1 MDTDTFIQYFSN
13 VPIRFLW
20 HYDVIEQYVPVV
32 EQAIED
38 TKQFFDIDGTT
49 LSVEDIGIVLISIAK
64 SNEKKIAFYI
74 KNRKIR
80 SLGSIYSEFKHNFH
94 TITSGDDDHLGIP
107 LPPKTLE
114 CCKQLFA
121 TIGRPEECAIQ
132 FWEHTQSLRRP
143 ITRFQTLAN
152 KSINKQ
158 RSVSPKLRLQVLR
171 RDGFKCA
178 FCGRDAE
185 DTALHVDH
193 IHPVSK
199 GGRNDIDHLVTLCRE
214 CNLGKGTQSAIEL
227 LR

>member
-1 MDTDTFIQYFSN
+1 MIADE
-13 VPIRFLW
+13 PI
-20 HYDVIEQYVPVV
+20 YSITSK
-32 EQAIED
+32 I
-38 TKQFFDIDGTT
+38 TT
-49 LSVEDIGIVLISIAK
+49 T
-64 SNEKKIAFYI
+64 

-80 SLGSIYSEFKHNFH
+80 GLGSIYSEFKHNFH
-94 TITSGDDDHLGIP
+94 TITSGDNDHLGIP

-121 TIGRPEECAIQ
+121 AIGRPEECAIQ

-152 KSINKQ
+152 NSINKQ
-158 RSVSPKLRLQVLR
+158 RSVSPKLRLQVLQ

-178 FCGRDAE
+178 FCGRGAE

-199 GGRNDIDHLVTLCRE
+199 GGRNDIRLVPVDNSLIFINFMNRLRAKRTDSLTNRFF
-214 CNLGKGTQSAIEL
+214 L
-227 LR
+227 LSIRPV